1 MAGPNE
7 GRRILAARADGA
19 CVLGLRE
26 AARAAFEAYAA
37 RYDAT
42 DERIALKVEH
52 TYEVAALCDSIA
64 RDEGLGARDVDLAW
78 LCGLLHDIGRFEQL
92 RRWNTFSDA
101 ASCSHA
107 ILGLDVLQTE
117 MPRFTQDG
125 EWTAIISKAVA
136 YHSDFRL
143 PPDLSD
149 RERLFCAITRDADK
163 VDILRVFGE
172 SSCTAV
178 LGIQPGEF
186 ADGEISDAA
195 FSGFREHRCLS
206 RDERLASLDGLLGT
220 VCLVFELEHASA
232 RRAVRD
238 LGYLDGLLDAPFC
251 LRPEFTRELTRQR
264 WSEVRAT
271 MAAWEDGLA

>member
-1 MAGPNE
+1 M
-7 GRRILAARADGA
+7 AARADGA
-19 CVLGLRE
+19 CARGLRDV
-26 AARAAFEAYAA
+26 ARAAFEAYVA
-37 RYDAT
+37 RYDVS

-107 ILGLDVLQTE
+107 MLGLDVLQAE
-117 MPRFTQDG
+117 MPRFTQDDG
-125 EWTAIISKAVA
+125 WAAIITKAVA
-136 YHSDFRL
+136 YHSDYRL
-143 PPDLSD
+143 PPGLTD

-186 ADGEISDAA
+186 ADGQISDAA
-195 FSGFREHRCLS
+195 YSGFRKHRCLS
-206 RDERLASLDGLLGT
+206 RDERLDSLDGLLGT
-220 VCLVFELEHASA
+220 VCLVFELEHATA
-232 RRAVRD
+232 RRAVRE
-238 LGYLDGLLDAPFC
+238 LGYLDHLLDAPFG
-251 LRPEFTRELTRQR
+251 LRPEFSRELTRQR
-264 WSEVRAT
+264 WSDVRAT
-271 MAAWEDGLA
+271 MLAWEDGLA